1 MNALLDKIILNNT
14 LLSYLICFGTILLA
28 AAFKRY
34 LGRYVAGL
42 VYRIIQKAS
51 WAVDKKIFVDLLVG
65 PLETFF
71 LILVTIITLDKLN
84 FPNAFKFT
92 ILKTNSHNIIDAIGN
107 GIVIT
112 AFIWLLLRIT
122 DFIATVLKRKA
133 DLTPQVSDNNLIV
146 FLKDFLKVVLV
157 IIGILLI
164 IRFCFGKDIGN
175 LLAGLSIVAGA
186 LALAARESLENLI
199 ASFIIFFDK
208 PFNVGDLVKVNNIT
222 GTVEKIGLRSTR
234 LRTEDKTWV
243 TMPNKQMVDS
253 IMDNLS
259 LRNQRRGILKL
270 EISLGTSPET
280 LQRFITDLKQIVQHP
295 LVESYNVFLNDIV
308 TNAYIVNAEY
318 FTATIPIADFNQMKQ
333 QINLQVIAWLKE
345 NNVELAGMNTEI
357 KISR

>member
-1 MNALLDKIILNNT
+1 MNTLLDKIILNNT

-28 AAFKRY
+28 VAFKRY

-51 WAVDKKIFVDLLVG
+51 WAVDKKTFVDLLVG

-107 GIVIT
+107 GIVII
-112 AFIWLLLRIT
+112 AFIWLLLRII

-133 DLTPQVSDNNLIV
+133 DITPQASDNNLIV

-164 IRFCFGKDIGN
+164 IRFSFGKDIGN

-199 ASFIIFFDK
+199 ASFIIFFDT

-253 IMDNLS
+253 IMDNLT

-280 LQRFITDLKQIVQHP
+280 LQRFITDLKKIVQHP
-295 LVESYNVFLNDIV
+295 LVENYTVFLSDIA
-308 TNAYIVNAEY
+308 TNCYLVQAEY
-318 FTATIPIADFNQMKQ
+318 YTATIPIADFNQMKQ

>member
-28 AAFKRY
+28 VAFKRY

-51 WAVDKKIFVDLLVG
+51 WAVDKKTFVDLLVG

-92 ILKTNSHNIIDAIGN
+92 ILKTNSHNIIDAISN
-107 GIVIT
+107 GILII
-112 AFIWLLLRIT
+112 AFIWLLLRII

-133 DLTPQVSDNNLIV
+133 DITPQASDNNLIV

-164 IRFCFGKDIGN
+164 IRFSFGKDIGN

-199 ASFIIFFDK
+199 ASFIIFFDT

-253 IMDNLS
+253 IMDNLT

-270 EISLGTSPET
+270 EISLGTAPET
-280 LQRFITDLKQIVQHP
+280 LQRFITDLKKIVQHP
-295 LVESYNVFLNDIV
+295 LVENYTVFLSDIA
-308 TNAYIVNAEY
+308 TNCYLVQAEY
-318 FTATIPIADFNQMKQ
+318 YTATIPIADFNQMKQ

>member
-1 MNALLDKIILNNT
+1 MNTLLDKIILNNT

-28 AAFKRY
+28 VAFKRY

-51 WAVDKKIFVDLLVG
+51 WAVDKKTFVDLLVG

-107 GIVIT
+107 GIVII
-112 AFIWLLLRIT
+112 AFIWLLLRII

-133 DLTPQVSDNNLIV
+133 DITPQASDNNLIV

-164 IRFCFGKDIGN
+164 IRFSFGKDIGN

-199 ASFIIFFDK
+199 ASFIIFFDT

-253 IMDNLS
+253 IMDNLT

-270 EISLGTSPET
+270 EISLGTAPET
-280 LQRFITDLKQIVQHP
+280 LQRFITDLKKIVQHP
-295 LVESYNVFLNDIV
+295 LVENYTVFLSDIA
-308 TNAYIVNAEY
+308 TNCYLVQAEY
-318 FTATIPIADFNQMKQ
+318 YTATIPIADFNQMKQ